1 MNSASIQARAIREVT
16 SGVLPAGNMQVIP
29 FGTLPF
35 KSSFTRGTPDDVSSH
50 GQAEDNP
57 AEDLQVSASGGGDF
71 RFGIRDIPR
80 EEVFRNTFSSAVTVT
95 SALIAAVASGNKLT
109 RAAGWGSRAVGDI
122 IWVSGFATNGA
133 GGFAA
138 RVSAVSGADLTLAWP
153 TLQDE
158 AAGPSVTVADLGQ
171 LIFGTSL
178 LTSYWE
184 EWNLKTLKGRKFP
197 GVSATQWDLSMDF
210 PGHWRESF
218 NFVGMLKGERI
229 STQLAN
235 GTTAAAARR
244 IYNASTNTGDKG
256 VAGSQM
262 GLRYNNALLANAILK
277 SFKLSVVSPK
287 LTEGGAGTLGPQAI
301 ALDGLATVKLDLKV
315 LRTGTDIDTL
325 MDDAQ
330 DENSEKSI
338 GIGLRDPDG
347 KRVYLWLPKMQPMM
361 GDPDGLKRSGS
372 ETVDLSYVARY
383 DATDSSI
390 RYATLT

>member
-1 MNSASIQARAIREVT
+1 MNSASIQARAVREVT
-16 SGVLPAGNMQVIP
+16 PGDLPVGAMQVIP

-35 KSSFTRGTPDDVSSH
+35 KSSFTRGTPEDVSSH

-57 AEDLQVSASGGGDF
+57 AEDLQVSATGNGDF

-80 EEVFRNTFSSAVTVT
+80 EEVFRNTITSAVTVT

-109 RAAGWGSRAVGDI
+109 RAAGWGSRAAGDLVWI
-122 IWVSGFATNGA
+122 SGFVTNGA
-133 GGFAA
+133 AFVGK
-138 RVSAVSGADLTLAWP
+138 VSAVSGSDLTLAWP
-153 TLQDE
+153 TLVDE

-184 EWNLKTLKGRKFP
+184 EWNLKTSKGRKFP
-197 GVSATQWDLSMDF
+197 GVSASQWDLSMDF

-229 STQLAN
+229 GAQLAN
-235 GTTAAAARR
+235 ATTAAASRR
-244 IYNASTNTGDKG
+244 TINANTNTGDKT
-256 VAGSQM
+256 VTGSQM
-262 GLRYNNALLANAILK
+262 GLRYNGALLANAILK

-301 ALDGLATVKLDLKV
+301 GLDGLVTIKLDLKF
-315 LRTGTDIDTL
+315 LRTGTDIDNL

-330 DENSEKSI
+330 DPNSEKSV
-338 GIGLRDPDG
+338 GLGLRDPDG
-347 KRVYLWLPKMQPMM
+347 KRVYLWIPKLQPMG

-372 ETVDLSYVARY
+372 EMVDISLVGRY
-383 DATDSSI
+383 DSLDTSM
-390 RYATLT
+390 RYAMLT